1 MIPPR
6 RSSRRSPLRS
16 EGTLTP
22 DTTPTV
28 LQFRVWLRG
37 LSPMVWRRVQVPA
50 TMTLREFHGVLQVAM
65 GWEGIH
71 LYQFVVHTVRY
82 GSWELTAE
90 SPDIGLDALKL
101 RTGSRLLYEYDLNV
115 PWDHE
120 VRLEERT
127 AAKPQT
133 HYPCCIGGACTC
145 PPEDSGGPEAW
156 IRQEDEAFGLGLDED
171 LASAL
176 EFIKD
181 ISDTRSF
188 AILDDP
194 DRADEFRELLSRI
207 DRRNTLF
214 GRTFKRR
221 QANERLRRDEHL
233 TLMHQQM

>member
-1 MIPPR
+1 
-6 RSSRRSPLRS
+6 
-16 EGTLTP
+16 
-22 DTTPTV
+22 
-28 LQFRVWLRG
+28 
-37 LSPMVWRRVQVPA
+37 MVWRRVQVPA
-50 TMTLREFHGVLQVAM
+50 TMTLRAFHGVLQVAM

-90 SPDIGLDALKL
+90 LPDIKIETLKL
-101 RTGSRLLYEYDLNV
+101 RTGSRFLYEYDLNV
-115 PWDHE
+115 PWEHE
-120 VRLEERT
+120 VRLEEQ
-127 AAKPQT
+127 AVANPQAL
-133 HYPCCIGGACTC
+133 YPCCIGGAGSC

-171 LASAL
+171 LARAM

-194 DRADEFRELLSRI
+194 DRADEFRELLFRI
-207 DRRNTLF
+207 NKRNALV

-221 QANERLRRDEHL
+221 KVNERLRQKEHL